1 MGPKTFLS
9 TSPPQQNLLFILLA
23 KYVKAI
29 YLINDLLYIFID
41 SRYVFFFFEDDTP
54 NSLALFFIVY
64 CGLLSLDCDKIFC
77 LTKLHSGSWIFSRP
91 IHALPCKV

>member
-9 TSPPQQNLLFILLA
+9 MSPPQQNLLFILLA

-41 SRYVFFFFEDDTP
+41 SRYVFFFLRMILQTP
-54 NSLALFFIVY
+54 
-64 CGLLSLDCDKIFC
+64 
-77 LTKLHSGSWIFSRP
+77 LHYF
-91 IHALPCKV
+91 L

>member
-9 TSPPQQNLLFILLA
+9 MSPPQQNLLFILLA

-29 YLINDLLYIFID
+29 YLINDWIRDMY
-41 SRYVFFFFEDDTP
+41 FFFFEDDTP